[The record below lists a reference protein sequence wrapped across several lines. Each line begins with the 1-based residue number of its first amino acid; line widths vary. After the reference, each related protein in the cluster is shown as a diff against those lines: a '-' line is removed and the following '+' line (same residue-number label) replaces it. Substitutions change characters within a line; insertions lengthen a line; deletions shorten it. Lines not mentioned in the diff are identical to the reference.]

1 METPKIHKMT
11 AVGAT
16 TFRVTGVRNNID
28 IETIIN
34 IGSTKILCMTLVKL
48 SW

>member
-1 METPKIHKMT
+1 METPKIHKII

-16 TFRVTGVRNNID
+16 TSGVTGVRNNPD